1 MRLLIA
7 MVLSLM
13 LMTRPAYAIFGD
25 GGAGYAQ
32 LPYII
37 KILAENI
44 KRYQQLKMMIKTAKD
59 HESYMRLINK
69 GLENSIGLLET
80 LPVKDEKLLADL
92 KTFKQSY
99 NSVLEVYGQIPKSKE
114 AVAQL
119 LHDQT
124 VAESIKM
131 INGFKEYS
139 KEQEE
144 NSIKIA
150 IQSRQASPKGAQR
163 MQAETSAQILRSLS
177 QLIRL
182 NTQLLKLQSEALA
195 IENKKAKDGVS
206 EYQSISNDF
215 SSGFKKLN
223 LNIDLHRY

>member
-1 MRLLIA
+1 MKKIKV
-7 MVLSLM
+7 MILSLM
-13 LMTRPAYAIFGD
+13 LVSSPVYSIFGD

-37 KILAENI
+37 KILTENI
-44 KRYQQLKMMIKTAKD
+44 KRYQQLRMMINNAKD
-59 HESYMRLINK
+59 HKNYLKLINS
-69 GLENSIGLLET
+69 GLENSIGLLQT
-80 LPVKDEKLLADL
+80 LPIKDEGLLAEL

-99 NSVLEVYGQIPKSKE
+99 KSILKVYGQIPKSKE
-114 AVAQL
+114 SVLQL

-124 VAESIKM
+124 VAESVKM
-131 INGFKEYS
+131 ISGFKDYS
-139 KEQEE
+139 KKQEE

-195 IENKKAKDGVS
+195 IENKKGKDGVN
-206 EYQSISNDF
+206 EYQKISTDF
-215 SSGFKKLN
+215 ARGFQNLN
-223 LNIDLHRY
+223 LDMSLHKY